1 MRERCA
7 VTNKVY
13 ESVVK
18 SVVNSVEPRILSD
31 LARYTFEKKVNE
43 VTDSDIMTAV
53 NKTCNTMLN
62 THAPDIEE
70 VFKKNLKMNLR
81 ELDIENRVIAYFVD
95 FDRLVEEHGLSG
107 VLGPEKLD
115 NTEDNKHRCKDRC
128 KILIDNLMPAVLKTD
143 IKRLVSVQHRQ
154 AKTNDVQLR
163 RLIVERAKEQ
173 QHFHQLSS
181 EKGDN
186 TKKQETKKSD
196 GGKKTATTVPKDS
209 KELSKPK

>member
-1 MRERCA
+1 MPSYQLDADGDVEMTVSHPMFEVTRAPGIASWDQSALVKWRRDREQYERSMRERCA
-7 VTNKVY
+7 VTNEVY

-53 NKTCNTMLN
+53 NKKCNTMLN
-62 THAPDIEE
+62 AHAPDIEE

-81 ELDIENRVIAYFVD
+81 ELDIENRVMAYFVD

-115 NTEDNKHRCKDRC
+115 NAEDNKH
-128 KILIDNLMPAVLKTD
+128 
-143 IKRLVSVQHRQ
+143 S
-154 AKTNDVQLR
+154 
-163 RLIVERAKEQ
+163 IV
-173 QHFHQLSS
+173 
-181 EKGDN
+181 
-186 TKKQETKKSD
+186 KQRPMTYYFA
-196 GGKKTATTVPKDS
+196 G
-209 KELSKPK
+209 